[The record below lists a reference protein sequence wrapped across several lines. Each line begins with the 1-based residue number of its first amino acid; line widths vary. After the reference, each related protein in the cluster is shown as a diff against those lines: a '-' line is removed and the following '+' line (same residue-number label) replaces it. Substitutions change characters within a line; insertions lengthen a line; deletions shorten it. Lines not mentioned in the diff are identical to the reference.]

1 MRSKGNK
8 WLPNEIGAFKSSG
21 KQKVGKYFYSLL
33 CRNIFLIKL
42 SEPA

>member
-8 WLPNEIGAFKSSG
+8 RLSNEIGAFKSSG
-21 KQKVGKYFYSLL
+21 KQKVWKCFYSLY

-42 SEPA
+42 SKPA